1 MDEQKVRED
10 AQTHG
15 NAVVRNDLQVAGSYL
30 SPEAMR
36 AAQEVMGQL
45 PRPVQAAEVFDV
57 SSEGAAVVAQIRY
70 LGESDA
76 KVVES
81 RWEERDGTPKITHLR
96 VV

>member
-1 MDEQKVRED
+1 MDEQQVRED

-15 NAVVRNDLQVAGSYL
+15 DAVVRNDLKTAGSYL
-30 SPEAMR
+30 SPEAMK

-57 SSEGAAVVAQIRY
+57 SSDGAAVVAQIRY

-81 RWEERDGTPKITHLR
+81 RWEVRDGTPKIIELR